1 MEYFQ
6 VLRNANDQEF
16 FKLKEQLMMTFKDQM
31 ELRRSLMELGNT
43 SMEISLE
50 SSRNTLILSDWE
62 TEQSKAK
69 EVCERLDFT
78 WRINLMLLH
87 AAHTVFIE
95 FRGSRTWDI
104 LITII
109 EYF

>member
-69 EVCERLDFT
+69 EVCERLDFCLKDQSDVT
-78 WRINLMLLH
+78 SCCTYSLYR
-87 AAHTVFIE
+87 F
-95 FRGSRTWDI
+95 SRVKNAG
-104 LITII
+104 
-109 EYF
+109 YFDLDTHN

>member
-69 EVCERLDFT
+69 EVCERDLIFAF
-78 WRINLMLLH
+78 WINLMLLH
-87 AAHTVFIE
+87 AAHTVFID
-95 FRGSRTWDI
+95 FRGSRTRDI
-104 LITII
+104 LI
-109 EYF
+109 